1 MAADARVLL
10 LALLAIAACGGG
22 AEEETGAAPA
32 PAAAAPAAAADAP
45 AAPAT
50 PPAAAPAAGGTPAA
64 ATPRAQQPEAAEEVR
79 ILRESFGYRGGGR
92 DPFLSLV
99 KLPSAGPELGEL
111 QLVAI
116 VEDARDSRR
125 SVAVLREKKDGK
137 RYKVREGERLGRMTI
152 SQIRAKDVVF
162 AVEDFGTV
170 RRETLSLRRQEDLIP

>member
-10 LALLAIAACGGG
+10 LALLALAACGGG

-32 PAAAAPAAAADAP
+32 PAAAAPADDDDAP
-45 AAPAT
+45 VAGQPPAPAT
-50 PPAAAPAAGGTPAA
+50 PPAAAPAA
-64 ATPRAQQPEAAEEVR
+64 ATPQAQQPEAAEEVR